1 MCGYTIRMKESF
13 LLKLFPVPSIL
24 TPSSIGIDISD
35 QSIKYVELIKKHDGF
50 AIGVHGSFSIPPGV
64 VLSGKIQDEKRLT
77 TILSEFRER
86 ERASRVRVSL
96 PEEQVYLFELRIPKA
111 DASTIA
117 STIELSL
124 EDHIPIKASE
134 AVFDYELIKETPTHL
149 DLQVAA
155 IPSAIAES
163 YVEVFHAAG
172 LIPVSLELEAQAIA
186 RVVTPYSQTDTTLI
200 IDFGETRTGISI
212 AEAGLVRFTTT
223 VEIGGYM
230 ITKGIE
236 KGLNVSFE
244 EAEKM
249 KRTVGLSKKDKNQ
262 ELFSILLQNIAVLRD
277 EVNKHY
283 LYWHSHKDENG
294 EEHSKISTVLLVGGN
309 ANMPGLDAYL
319 SASLHV
325 PIAVANPWVNIFD
338 LNKDIPSIESDRALA
353 YATALGLALGGTL
366 YD

>member
-1 MCGYTIRMKESF
+1 MRDSLLLRM
-13 LLKLFPVPSIL
+13 FPIPEVL
-24 TPSSIGIDISD
+24 TPTSIGLDISD
-35 QSIKYVELIKKHDGF
+35 QSIKYVELLKKNNKIVVGT
-50 AIGVHGSFSIPPGV
+50 HGSFAIPPGV
-64 VLSGKIQDEKRLT
+64 VLSGKIQDEKRLVEL
-77 TILSEFRER
+77 LSLFREK
-86 ERASRVRVSL
+86 ENANQVRVSL

-111 DASTIA
+111 DSDTI
-117 STIELSL
+117 SNTIELAL

-134 AVFDYELIKETPTHL
+134 TVFDYALIKENATHL

-155 IPSAIAES
+155 IPSMIAES
-163 YVEVFHAAG
+163 YVDVFHRAG
-172 LIPVSLELEAQAIA
+172 LIPVSLELEAQSIA
-186 RVVTPYSQTDTTLI
+186 RVITPRDKKITTLV

-223 VEIGGYM
+223 LEIGGYM

-244 EAEKM
+244 EAEKK
-249 KRTVGLSKKDKNQ
+249 KRTIGLSKKDKNQ

-294 EEHSKISTVLLVGGN
+294 EEHSKIDSVLLVGGN

-319 SASLHV
+319 SATLHV
-325 PIAVANPWVNIFD
+325 PVTIANPWVNIFD
-338 LNKDIPSIESDRALA
+338 LTKDIPSIESDKALA
-353 YATALGLALGGTL
+353 YATALGLALGSIN